1 MLTDQIYQD
10 VLDGWMAVYRD
21 GYLADKVLQR
31 MLKDY
36 PRTARMAR
44 EIVAQSVYGILRHQ
58 RLLLA
63 TIGVEG
69 EILDDKEQDTLLQA
83 YLKWYGDYDQRY
95 HWRSRPDWHFLEQER
110 KKLLEIRAYR
120 FSIPDWVDA
129 YGYRNWGDAWESI
142 LASLQQIPHQVL
154 RINTLTTT
162 RETIFQ
168 QLKKLEIPAHRDAQV
183 ETALHVRQ
191 WTPLWDLPAFKQGNF
206 EVQDA
211 GSQQVGAFCHVQ
223 PGMRVIDACAGSG
236 GKTLQL
242 AAAMNNKGKIL
253 ALDTD
258 GVKLEALAK
267 RARRA
272 GIHNIET
279 RVIDSTKVIKKLRDW
294 ADIVLVDAPCSGSGV
309 WRRNPDAKYRIEE
322 EDLDQL
328 IQTQREL
335 LVSYQRMVKPGG
347 ILVYATCSIFPAEN
361 EEQMNWFENQSI
373 QLSRI
378 DQKFV
383 SPASGD
389 RDGFFMVKWKKEG

>member
-1 MLTDQIYQD
+1 
-10 VLDGWMAVYRD
+10 MAVYRD

-31 MLKDY
+31 LLKDY

-63 TIGVEG
+63 ATGLEG
-69 EILDDKEQDTLLQA
+69 EIPDADDQDILLQA
-83 YLKWYGDYDQRY
+83 YFKWYGDYDQRY
-95 HWRSRPDWHFLEQER
+95 HWRKRPDWKTLEEQ
-110 KKLLEIRAYR
+110 KQMLLQHRAYR
-120 FSIPDWVDA
+120 YSIPDWVDA
-129 YGYRNWGDAWESI
+129 YGYREWGDAWESI
-142 LASLQQIPHQVL
+142 LASLQQAPHQVL
-154 RINTLTTT
+154 RVNTLTTT
-162 RETIFQ
+162 REELFQ

-183 ETALHVRQ
+183 ESALHVRQ

-211 GSQQVGAFCHVQ
+211 GSQQVGAFCGVE

-242 AAAMNNKGKIL
+242 AVAMKNKGKIL

-258 GVKLEALAK
+258 AAKLDALSK

-322 EDLDQL
+322 EDLEQL
-328 IQTQREL
+328 EQTQREL

-347 ILVYATCSIFPAEN
+347 VLVYATCSIFPAEN
-361 EEQMNWFENQSI
+361 EEQMNWFEKQPVKLHRLG
-373 QLSRI
+373 Q
-378 DQKFV
+378 QFV
-383 SPASGD
+383 SPAAGD
-389 RDGFFMVKWKKEG
+389 RDGFFMVKWEKEG

>member
-1 MLTDQIYQD
+1 VLTDQIYHD

-31 MLKDY
+31 LLKDY

-63 TIGVEG
+63 ATGLEG
-69 EILDDKEQDTLLQA
+69 EIPDADDQDILLQA
-83 YLKWYGDYDQRY
+83 YFKWYGDYDQRY
-95 HWRSRPDWHFLEQER
+95 HWRKRPDWKTLEEQ
-110 KKLLEIRAYR
+110 KQMLLQHRAYR
-120 FSIPDWVDA
+120 YSIPDWVDA
-129 YGYRNWGDAWESI
+129 YGYREWGDAWESI
-142 LASLQQIPHQVL
+142 LASLQQAPHQVL
-154 RINTLTTT
+154 RVNTLTTT
-162 RETIFQ
+162 REELFQ

-183 ETALHVRQ
+183 ESALHVRQ

-211 GSQQVGAFCHVQ
+211 GSQQVGAFCGVE

-242 AAAMNNKGKIL
+242 AVAMKNKGKIL

-258 GVKLEALAK
+258 AAKLDALSK

-322 EDLDQL
+322 EDLEQL
-328 IQTQREL
+328 EQTQREL

-347 ILVYATCSIFPAEN
+347 VLVYATCSIFPAEN
-361 EEQMNWFENQSI
+361 EEQMNWFEKQPVKLHRLG
-373 QLSRI
+373 Q
-378 DQKFV
+378 QFV
-383 SPASGD
+383 SPAAGD
-389 RDGFFMVKWKKEG
+389 RDGFFMVKWEKEG